1 MTVRYII
8 SSNKKH
14 TPISPKM
21 EQNNCKSKNAKL
33 PSKNGSFRV
42 LSGKKIGTLI
52 PVPHPPP
59 HFFKRTSRV
68 YRKNSFEFLYS
79 FEYKAEIKLEL
90 DSLEQRV

>member
-1 MTVRYII
+1 
-8 SSNKKH
+8 
-14 TPISPKM
+14 M

-59 HFFKRTSRV
+59 HFFKRTSRE
-68 YRKNSFEFLYS
+68 YRKNS